1 MIMVRLY
8 ENKPLLP
15 NVFKRYVDN
24 IFVMFLCQS
33 HLKEF
38 VNYMNT
44 KHPNIKFTSEF
55 EENDS
60 FSFLDV
66 KITRRNN
73 QYLRQF
79 FVRQYLVLSCKS

>member
-1 MIMVRLY
+1 MVRLY